1 MIISLAVWHD
11 PADEPLC
18 EVPFDFS
25 FEEEDSVSGMRDLIL
40 EEVRS
45 FRYLVRQQSMPPA
58 RKDSYVVLSL
68 LLFPHPQHFVSLLIR
83 SFCSHELPPAPPAPQ
98 HPGAGVGPAFHE
110 RANSEGDMEEH
121 PGSALEK
128 QLERQKLS

>member
-1 MIISLAVWHD
+1 MI
-11 PADEPLC
+11 
-18 EVPFDFS
+18 F
-25 FEEEDSVSGMRDLIL
+25 
-40 EEVRS
+40 
-45 FRYLVRQQSMPPA
+45 Y
-58 RKDSYVVLSL
+58 
-68 LLFPHPQHFVSLLIR
+68 
-83 SFCSHELPPAPPAPQ
+83 SHELPPAPPAPQ